1 MNRFSKGLTALVL
14 SCTTVTA
21 GLLAPLHAHAAVPL
35 ELKVQVN
42 DKLVPFPDAQPYID
56 QNERTLVP
64 IRFVTE
70 KLGYQVGW
78 EKVGNEVKVQL
89 TSNKHT
95 VTLVSGQK
103 SAWIDG
109 KKIAMDTPAQFEQ
122 GRVFVPLRFI
132 SEAAGIHV
140 KWDQANLLAILNQD
154 GKDHA
159 PDFTVFQATAYSADA
174 SENGGYGAIDYMGNP
189 LQVGA
194 VAVDPSVIPLGS
206 KLYIEGYDFAGLP
219 TGGMVAYATDIGGAI
234 KGNHLD
240 IFVPGSRASLK
251 DFGIQQVKVY
261 RLS

>member
-1 MNRFSKGLTALVL
+1 MNRFSKGLTALIL
-14 SCTTVTA
+14 SCTTITA
-21 GLLAPLHAHAAVPL
+21 GLLAPLHAQAAVPL
-35 ELKVQVN
+35 DVKVQVN
-42 DKLVPFPDAQPYID
+42 DKLVQFPDAQPFMD

-70 KLGYQVGW
+70 MLGYQVGW
-78 EKVGNEVKVQL
+78 EKVGNDVKVQL

-95 VTLVSGQK
+95 VTLISGQK
-103 SAWIDG
+103 NAWIDG
-109 KKIAMDTPAQFEQ
+109 KEITMDTNAEFKQ

-132 SEAAGIHV
+132 SEAADIHV
-140 KWDQANLLAILNQD
+140 KWDQANYLAILNQD

-159 PDFTVFQATAYSADA
+159 PDFTVFQATAYSADT
-174 SENGGYGAIDYMGNP
+174 SENGGFGAIDYMGNP
-189 LQVGA
+189 LQVGT

-240 IFVPGSRASLK
+240 IFIPGSRASLSN
-251 DFGIQQVKVY
+251 FGIQQVKVY